1 MKSTQIVSNLWPSE
15 ISNGHQIGQTID
27 PHFMIQIVQGR
38 YIPGVYDLAHV
49 AR

>member
-1 MKSTQIVSNLWPSE
+1 ME
-15 ISNGHQIGQTID
+15 ILHIGQITD
-27 PHFMIQIVQGR
+27 PLVMILDLSRYSR